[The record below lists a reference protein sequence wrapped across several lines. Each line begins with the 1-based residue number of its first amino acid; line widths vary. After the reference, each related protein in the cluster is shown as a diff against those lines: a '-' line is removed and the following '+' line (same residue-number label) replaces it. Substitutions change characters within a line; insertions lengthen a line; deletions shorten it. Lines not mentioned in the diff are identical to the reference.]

1 METKNIMKH
10 NKVVKGSPD
19 SDRML
24 RTGSFLRRWCI
35 TAILVFILI
44 GSMFMSCIKEPD
56 YEGFGDAYFVVE
68 NVGQDTLKGL
78 ALHAFSYS
86 EFLSVTV
93 TLQGNSEI
101 NYELEPYLGYNQDFV
116 WKTPANQL
124 STSLPSTGDYI
135 FNAIF
140 KGGQT
145 SIFYDKL
152 TSDYI
157 LPPVIDV
164 CEFVTSVNRVDVEWQ
179 DVTKADV
186 YNVKL
191 LNSNDT
197 VLFVSEVYDN
207 NITNFSFGEAT
218 KGWQTS
224 SYPATGQEV
233 KVEVAAYLLEPGK
246 SLDEIQAVSK
256 SRRSI
261 IWGQGS

>member
-1 METKNIMKH
+1 MKH
-10 NKVVKGSPD
+10 NTENKD
-19 SDRML
+19 SQRRGKMPP
-24 RTGSFLRRWCI
+24 TGSFLKRKSVTTVLATI
-35 TAILVFILI
+35 VVS
-44 GSMFMSCIKEPD
+44 SMFVSCIKETD
-56 YEGFGDAYFVVE
+56 YGGFGDAYFVVE

-78 ALHAFSYS
+78 VLHAFSYS

-93 TLQGNSEI
+93 NLQGNSEI
-101 NYELEPYLGYNQDFV
+101 SYELEPYLGYSQDFV

-124 STSLPSTGDYI
+124 STALPPTGDYI

-140 KGGQT
+140 QGGQT
-145 SIFYDKL
+145 KMFYDKL
-152 TSDYI
+152 TSEYI

-164 CEFVTSVNRVDVEWQ
+164 CEFVNSVKRVDVEWQ
-179 DVTKADV
+179 DVVKADV

-191 LNSNDT
+191 LNMNDT
-197 VLFVSEVYDN
+197 VLFVSDVYN
-207 NITNFSFGEAT
+207 SNITNFSFGETT

-261 IWGQGS
+261 IWGQ